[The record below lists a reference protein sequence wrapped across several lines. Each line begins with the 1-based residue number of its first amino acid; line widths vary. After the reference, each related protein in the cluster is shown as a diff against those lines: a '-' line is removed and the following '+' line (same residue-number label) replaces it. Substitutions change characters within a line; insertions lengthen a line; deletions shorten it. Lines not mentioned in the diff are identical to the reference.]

1 MPKEGCCCP
10 ARAHSHRQ
18 MRAAR
23 LTLGSES
30 RNPPSGRNNFLLS
43 SCVTV
48 TSKGSSPQSPHE
60 EKGCHNTSDTTQWDI
75 CTGKKKRKK

>member
-1 MPKEGCCCP
+1 MPKEGCCRP

-23 LTLGSES
+23 LALGSES
-30 RNPPSGRNNFLLS
+30 GNPPSGRNNFLLS

-60 EKGCHNTSDTTQWDI
+60 EKGCHVLLTQLSGTSVQV
-75 CTGKKKRKK
+75 KKQNMH